1 MRLIYFISA
10 GDLGDIL
17 QILVQIPE
25 KYVMK
30 MNRMLPNDNISL
42 NNISYNRD

>member
-1 MRLIYFISA
+1 MRLIFISA

-17 QILVQIPE
+17 QILIQIPE
-25 KYVMK
+25 KYVIK

-42 NNISYNRD
+42 NKISHNRD